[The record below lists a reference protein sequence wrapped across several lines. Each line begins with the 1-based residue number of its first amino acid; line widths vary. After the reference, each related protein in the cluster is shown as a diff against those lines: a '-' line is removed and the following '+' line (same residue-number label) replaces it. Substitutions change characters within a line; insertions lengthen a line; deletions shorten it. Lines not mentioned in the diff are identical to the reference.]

1 MLRSFRPKLRRNALF
16 RLTTVRTQQVVCHFS
31 VSNRRTCD
39 ESTQQAVLQVPKKS
53 NHSGNSKK
61 NVSLSPPPPPLELC
75 CMSGCQNCVMIQHAE
90 ELLKLY
96 EDDSAARA
104 AIDEMPDENLKA
116 FLKIE
121 LNLK

>member
-1 MLRSFRPKLRRNALF
+1 MLRSFRPKLRGNALF
-16 RLTTVRTQQVVCHFS
+16 RLPTVRTQQVVCHFS

-39 ESTQQAVLQVPKKS
+39 ESTQQAVLQAPNKS
-53 NHSGNSKK
+53 NHNGNSKK
-61 NVSLSPPPPPLELC
+61 NVPLSHPPPPLELC